1 MWGKREKRLELP
13 IRKYPAV
20 SVYFRVWGERLPVAD
35 KLRTDRADRRDRGVG
50 QNTSGTLQLFLA
62 VSACGSGQKAD
73 RVKPS
78 YRKKQVETLS
88 TISTLIC
95 GSSHNLTA
103 KTICTNTTK
112 TSHSHARLCQC
123 AVDTKKIFLPNWS
136 LYSNSQH
143 RFLSCDKPNLIT
155 CAPNMIKF
163 HIILYRTIFSLKILL
178 LQIFNLIYI
187 RNIGKQTIIQFQL
200 GVSPLEIP

>member
-1 MWGKREKRLELP
+1 MLFRSFFTLYHYRSNLSPAFIIHIANLCKNGRGRKNTQTYFFRPPAYYKAFSIEMRNPNAVPHLEDS
-13 IRKYPAV
+13 IRIII
-20 SVYFRVWGERLPVAD
+20 
-35 KLRTDRADRRDRGVG
+35 
-50 QNTSGTLQLFLA
+50 N
-62 VSACGSGQKAD
+62 
-73 RVKPS
+73 
-78 YRKKQVETLS
+78 
-88 TISTLIC
+88 
-95 GSSHNLTA
+95 
-103 KTICTNTTK
+103 
-112 TSHSHARLCQC
+112 C

-163 HIILYRTIFSLKILL
+163 HIVLYRTIFSLKILL

>member
-1 MWGKREKRLELP
+1 MMCQTESLETDATRYEK
-13 IRKYPAV
+13 
-20 SVYFRVWGERLPVAD
+20 
-35 KLRTDRADRRDRGVG
+35 
-50 QNTSGTLQLFLA
+50 
-62 VSACGSGQKAD
+62 
-73 RVKPS
+73 
-78 YRKKQVETLS
+78 
-88 TISTLIC
+88 
-95 GSSHNLTA
+95 TA
-103 KTICTNTTK
+103 KYTPLGAASQTAYHHSK
-112 TSHSHARLCQC
+112 TRENPGIPRNSGIYLC

-163 HIILYRTIFSLKILL
+163 HIVLYRTIFSLKILL